1 MRNVTSE
8 VSVIPEALE
17 SLGSVGL
24 AAYVYSVVF
33 RIPLSKQSKSAKD
46 VLAERLFPR
55 KILTQRG
62 CPLLAPEGGSG
73 FAEARLTLP

>member
-1 MRNVTSE
+1 M
-8 VSVIPEALE
+8 
-17 SLGSVGL
+17 
-24 AAYVYSVVF
+24 YSIVF

-55 KILTQRG
+55 KILTTQRG
-62 CPLLAPEGGSG
+62 FPLLAPEGGLG